1 MTDEKEYEALQR
13 LSQLSDQFAT
23 YATELRKTARAA
35 KRLIDKK
42 KEADLPSGDRSGMNN
57 MVKVEYHAL
66 IDQLRVLPFREEA
79 EAAIKAM
86 AAFNDEL
93 EVLKRRLSK
102 QPMEV
107 LEETQTS
114 ITKFN
119 RSRVTIQNIPAHYTQ
134 AEAIH
139 RFLDDGRDLIHWDD
153 CPDCLLRIND
163 DGSQKMIAYMQ
174 SAEAAEEVAARHH
187 GRIENNR
194 ELFVSVDILKQTR
207 LKETATEQARS
218 RPWFG
223 GKVIPPL
230 MATLLTEP
238 DFKPSAVS
246 APPDPWSNRV
256 HRQDVFPKV
265 AENSVKTS
273 SGAESNAVQKNAR
286 TLSNACKKGKV
297 KLHDTVV
304 CIRGM
309 PPGSSAQLLPFID
322 PNGGDLIY
330 KNGKPKLVC
339 FTREWNGKHHYL
351 IFAHMTSKA
360 AASNL
365 VHKYQKNP
373 PLLTDHKLVWE
384 IAGTNLWSRL

>member
-1 MTDEKEYEALQR
+1 MTDEKEYEELQR

-35 KRLIDKK
+35 KKLIDKK

-57 MVKVEYHAL
+57 MVKVEYHVL
-66 IDQLRVLPFREEA
+66 IDQLRVLPSREEA

-86 AAFNDEL
+86 SAFNDEL
-93 EVLKRRLSK
+93 EVIKRRLSK

-107 LEETQTS
+107 LEETHTS
-114 ITKFN
+114 ITKN
-119 RSRVTIQNIPAHYTQ
+119 
-134 AEAIH
+134 
-139 RFLDDGRDLIHWDD
+139 
-153 CPDCLLRIND
+153 PDCLLRIND
-163 DGSQKMIAYMQ
+163 DGSQRIIAYMQ
-174 SAEAAEEVAARHH
+174 SAEAAEKVAARLH

-207 LKETATEQARS
+207 VKETVAEQARS
-218 RPWFG
+218 RSSFG
-223 GKVIPPL
+223 GTVIPPL

-238 DFKPSAVS
+238 DFKSSTAPG

-273 SGAESNAVQKNAR
+273 SGAKPKAVQKNAR
-286 TLSNACKKGKV
+286 AFSKAFNKGMR
-297 KLHDTVV
+297 HDTVV

-339 FTREWNGKHHYL
+339 VTREWKGKHHDL

-365 VHKYQKNP
+365 VHKYQKIAP
-373 PLLTDHKLVWE
+373 PLIDHKLVWE